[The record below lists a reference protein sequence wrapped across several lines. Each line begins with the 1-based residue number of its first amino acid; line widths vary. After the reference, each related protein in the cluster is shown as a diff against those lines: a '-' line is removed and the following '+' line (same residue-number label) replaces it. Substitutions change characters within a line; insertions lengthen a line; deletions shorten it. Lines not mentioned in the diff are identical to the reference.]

1 MVIGITKRQDSLL
14 NFIIKEYVKS
24 AKPVPSSLISKK
36 AKTKVSSATIRGDMN
51 DLEEKGFLNQLH
63 TSGGRV
69 PTDKAYRYFVNQ
81 LLKRTEKLK
90 PSDKDKKKIIQAL
103 VKSYHNPRATNK
115 AIANALSECTGSL
128 VIAGIAQEAEFFKQG
143 LVSLFRMPEFKE
155 FNNALK
161 MASFFEGFD
170 LLFQLIE
177 REFFHTLGGP
187 SALPI
192 QILIG
197 SENPFKEIKGE
208 TIMCTKYILPGDV
221 IGSLTLIGPTRMD
234 YEKNI
239 ALIQYMKNQL
249 QKINQ

>member
-1 MVIGITKRQDSLL
+1 MISKRQESLL
-14 NFIIKEYVKS
+14 NFIIKEYVRS
-24 AKPVPSSLISKK
+24 AKPVPSALVSKK
-36 AKTKVSSATIRGDMN
+36 AKTKVSSATIRSDMN
-51 DLEEKGFLNQLH
+51 DLEEQGFLIQLH

-69 PTDKAYRYFVNQ
+69 PTDRAYRYYVNQ
-81 LLKRTEKLK
+81 LLEKTDKLK
-90 PSDKDKKKIIQAL
+90 PIDSDKKKIMQAL
-103 VKSYHNPRATNK
+103 VKSYHDPRATNK
-115 AIANALSECTGSL
+115 AIAKALSDCTGNL

-155 FNNALK
+155 FNNAFK

-170 LLFQLIE
+170 LIFQLIE
-177 REFFHTLGGP
+177 KEFFHTLGGP

-197 SENPFKEIKGE
+197 QENPFLEIKGE
-208 TIMCTKYILPGDV
+208 TIMCTKYVLPGDV